1 MSAELEQVRSI
12 VVRVTHH
19 IDRHDWRALRA
30 LYADDVETDY
40 TSLFGGAP
48 QRQRADDLVAGWQQA
63 LAAVSTQHLLGPI
76 YVELRGSS
84 AVAECHVR
92 AWHQAKGTTGGDE
105 WVVGGHYV
113 FELARAGEAWAIT
126 RMKLETLQQSGN
138 VKLLQEVQAAR

>member
-76 YVELRGSS
+76 DVELRGII
-84 AVAECHVR
+84 
-92 AWHQAKGTTGGDE
+92 GGSG
-105 WVVGGHYV
+105 VPRPRLAPGQGHDG
-113 FELARAGEAWAIT
+113 R
-126 RMKLETLQQSGN
+126 
-138 VKLLQEVQAAR
+138 